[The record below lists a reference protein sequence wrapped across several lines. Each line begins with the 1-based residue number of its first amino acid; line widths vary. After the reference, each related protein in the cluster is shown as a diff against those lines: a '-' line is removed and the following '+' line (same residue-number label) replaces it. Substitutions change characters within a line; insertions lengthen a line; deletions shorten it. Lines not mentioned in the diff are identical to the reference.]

1 MSSAAGSRIAL
12 ALFVALACS
21 AVRGQDATEVG
32 SDAAEA
38 IETVVTD
45 EPSAEDT
52 TPAATETTPVEQPA
66 SNGGRGVGEKLD
78 DIAGEVDRSAEAQQV
93 SAGILK
99 PIYTLAEKFSFPAF
113 HWVAFA
119 AMVAGVVSFGLQL
132 VLGKLVVLSRMSLSL
147 SEILSDALGLV
158 VSLVGLVL
166 TTQAAAENST
176 FTSSAFSVLS
186 ATAVGAFAGFI
197 FYVWGQRQELQAVEG
212 RRAVAGRREQQTP
225 PKRTG

>member
-1 MSSAAGSRIAL
+1 MSTAL
-12 ALFVALACS
+12 TYRLAVIVLAVFACS
-21 AVRGQDATEVG
+21 AALGQDATGVDNEPVSAAP
-32 SDAAEA
+32 SDADAPDAEG
-38 IETVVTD
+38 
-45 EPSAEDT
+45 T
-52 TPAATETTPVEQPA
+52 TPAVETSNPDQPA
-66 SNGGRGVGEKLD
+66 DNGGRGLGEKLD
-78 DIAGEVDRSAEAQQV
+78 DIPEEVDRSPEAQQV

-113 HWVAFA
+113 HWVAFS

-158 VSLVGLVL
+158 VSLVSLVL

-176 FTSSAFSVLS
+176 FTTSAFSVIS
-186 ATAVGAFAGFI
+186 ATAVGALAGFI

-212 RRAVAGRREQQTP
+212 RRAAATRREQQPP
-225 PKRTG
+225 PKRNG

>member
-1 MSSAAGSRIAL
+1 MSLTVGSRIAL

-21 AVRGQDATEVG
+21 AVRGQDAGEVD

-38 IETVVTD
+38 TETVVAGD
-45 EPSAEDT
+45 PSAEDSTLAVSDT
-52 TPAATETTPVEQPA
+52 TPAEQPTA
-66 SNGGRGVGEKLD
+66 SEVRGVGEKLD
-78 DIAGEVDRSAEAQQV
+78 NIAGEVDRSAEAQQV

-99 PIYTLAEKFSFPAF
+99 PIYLLAERFSFPAF

-166 TTQAAAENST
+166 TTQAAAQNST
-176 FTSSAFSVLS
+176 FTASAFSVLS
-186 ATAVGAFAGFI
+186 STAVGAFAGLI

-212 RRAVAGRREQQTP
+212 RRAAAARREPQTP
-225 PKRTG
+225 PKRMG

>member
-1 MSSAAGSRIAL
+1 MPPVIGSRIAL
-12 ALFVALACS
+12 ALFILFACT
-21 AVRGQDATEVG
+21 AARGQEE
-32 SDAAEA
+32 AASE
-38 IETVVTD
+38 E
-45 EPSAEDT
+45 S
-52 TPAATETTPVEQPA
+52 AATTEAAAAPEPETAPPVRDD
-66 SNGGRGVGEKLD
+66 RGVGEKLD
-78 DIAGEVDRSAEAQQV
+78 EIAGEVDRSEEAQEV
-93 SAGILK
+93 TAGILK
-99 PIYTLAEKFSFPAF
+99 PIYALAETFSFPAF

-176 FTSSAFSVLS
+176 FTTSAFSVLS
-186 ATAVGAFAGFI
+186 ATAVGALAGFI

-212 RRAVAGRREQQTP
+212 RRAAATRREQQP
-225 PKRTG
+225 PKRNG

>member
-1 MSSAAGSRIAL
+1 MSSTVPRLAFFMFAL
-12 ALFVALACS
+12 MACS
-21 AVRGQDATEVG
+21 AARGQDATAVD

-38 IETVVTD
+38 TESVGVG
-45 EPSAEDT
+45 EPDAEDAT
-52 TPAATETTPVEQPA
+52 AAGAETTPVDQPA
-66 SNGGRGVGEKLD
+66 ASGGRGVGEKLD
-78 DIAGEVDRSAEAQQV
+78 DIAGDVDRSAEAQQV

-99 PIYTLAEKFSFPAF
+99 PIYSLAERFSFPAF

-166 TTQAAAENST
+166 TTQAAAQNST
-176 FTSSAFSVLS
+176 FTTSAFSVLS
-186 ATAVGAFAGFI
+186 STAVGAFAGFI

-212 RRAVAGRREQQTP
+212 RRAAAGRREQQPP

>member
-1 MSSAAGSRIAL
+1 MSSAVISRVAL
-12 ALFVALACS
+12 VVFALFVCS
-21 AVRGQDATEVG
+21 AARGQDATADDDESAV
-32 SDAAEA
+32 DAPTA
-38 IETVVTD
+38 
-45 EPSAEDT
+45 
-52 TPAATETTPVEQPA
+52 AATESGAVNATTPETESPSTEEPA
-66 SNGGRGVGEKLD
+66 ASEGRGVEERLD
-78 DIAGEVDRSAEAQQV
+78 DIAEEVDRSAEAQHV

-132 VLGKLVVLSRMSLSL
+132 VLGKLVVLSRMSLSI

-176 FTSSAFSVLS
+176 FTTSAFSVLS
-186 ATAVGAFAGFI
+186 ATAVGALAGFI

-212 RRAVAGRREQQTP
+212 RRAAAARREQQPP
-225 PKRTG
+225 PKRTS